1 MGVAGRT
8 VRPDKGERPEKE
20 SRQMRRHNLTKRQI
34 PNLAV
39 MLLGLIAA
47 STMIQPRLA
56 FAQSLPAAN
65 PVSTAPV
72 AGEAPASQPA
82 TPDSI
87 PTKLSLRDARLGV
100 ATHFEQGWDH
110 EKIMPLIVQSG
121 LGWIRDE
128 LYWAQVE
135 KNKGVYLVPEKEL
148 RWIKAAHGHGL
159 KLLLVLN
166 GGNGLYAD
174 RYDPEACARF
184 AAEMARQLKDD
195 VDCLEVLNEP
205 HNFGYTKY
213 YGGTWNGVEADGKV
227 GAWVGRYV
235 TLLNT
240 CAAAVKDGN
249 PKMKVIG
256 LGCVTPV
263 NYRQIEIGLIPAVD
277 GIADHPYSF
286 QTVPE
291 IIPFGSSAGL
301 IKRDGVVVADVRGT
315 FASFIRG
322 YRAQSEKH
330 HGPKEIWLTEW
341 GYSTFQPRTPGLYA
355 GFTEDAQA
363 KYIVRGFLQHLGLG
377 VDVSILYDFKDD
389 GTNRH
394 ELQHHFGLVEFSLH
408 PKPAYAAVCRLTQAT
423 ADLHV
428 DKSVEVNVVPTSD
441 HSDPNPV
448 ATDPAIGKQA
458 APGTIPTYAFRDSAG
473 RAVVAIWSAERA
485 GGDLAPR
492 MANVTIRTGRPVSRI
507 TSLDLL
513 TGTSSEMTFK
523 QAAGGAAMLDA
534 MTVPDSPI
542 LLTLD

>member
-1 MGVAGRT
+1 
-8 VRPDKGERPEKE
+8 
-20 SRQMRRHNLTKRQI
+20 MRFSFSKPQI
-34 PNLAV
+34 PNLALI
-39 MLLGLIAA
+39 LLGLIAA

-56 FAQSLPAAN
+56 SAQSLPAAN
-65 PVSTAPV
+65 PVSATPV
-72 AGEAPASQPA
+72 AGAAPSSQPA
-82 TPDSI
+82 TPDSL
-87 PTKLSLRDARLGV
+87 PSKRSLRDARLGV

-110 EKIMPLIVQSG
+110 EKIIPLIVQSG

-128 LYWAQVE
+128 LYWPQVE
-135 KNKGVYLVPEKEL
+135 KVKGVYLVPDKEL
-148 RWIKAAHGHGL
+148 RWIKAVHSHGL
-159 KLLLVLN
+159 KLILVLN

-174 RYDPEACARF
+174 RYDPAACARF

-195 VDCLEVLNEP
+195 ADCFEVLNEP

-227 GAWVGRYV
+227 SAWVGRYV

-249 PKMKVIG
+249 PTMKVIG
-256 LGCVTPV
+256 LGSVTPV
-263 NYRQIEIGLIPAVD
+263 NYRQIEIGLSPAVD
-277 GIADHPYSF
+277 GIVDHPYSF

-301 IKRDGVVVADVRGT
+301 IKRDGVVVADARGT

-355 GFTEDAQA
+355 GFTENAQA

-394 ELQHHFGLVEFSLH
+394 ELQHHFGLVDFALH
-408 PKPAYAAVCRLTQAT
+408 AKPAYEAVCLLTQAT
-423 ADLHV
+423 AELHV

-441 HSDPNPV
+441 RADPNPV
-448 ATDPAIGKQA
+448 ATDPAIGKQS
-458 APGTIPTYAFRDSAG
+458 APGTIPTYAFRDAAG

-485 GGDLAPR
+485 DGDMAPR
-492 MANVTIRTGRPVSRI
+492 MADVKIRTGRPVSRI
-507 TSLDLL
+507 TVLDLL
-513 TGTSSEMTFK
+513 TGKSGEATFK
-523 QAAGGAAMLDA
+523 QAPGGAARLDA

-542 LLTLD
+542 LLTLE